1 MRNLAAAALRSG
13 NVAGARQ
20 MLHDLVAQDPR
31 DADSLQM
38 LAEIA
43 AADAA
48 IEQATVLLRR
58 AVAADPSTRRRIA
71 LILHLQRFARPAV
84 ALQEIEQLPQTVR
97 DEFEIRSIEAALV
110 GVLGMHERQIAL
122 YQAMARERPSQ
133 PALWVSL
140 GNALKTFGRS
150 DEAVTALRRALKA
163 APEHGDAWWTLANF
177 KSFKF
182 SSADVA
188 RMREALRQKISD
200 DDAARIHFALG
211 KAFEDSRDYQESF
224 AQYAAGN
231 EIRARDFAPEE
242 SSVSKLV
249 DESIAT
255 FDHAF
260 FERNRNAGC
269 PEDGPIFVVG
279 LNRSGSTLIEQI
291 LASHPLVEGTTEL
304 VVMKS
309 ISERLA
315 RSSGKTAAA
324 AIAAMDGRALR
335 AIGEEYV
342 ERTRA
347 FRQTDR
353 PYFVDKMPAN
363 WTHLPLIRA
372 ALPNARIVDARRHPL
387 ACGFSN
393 FKQYYASGAGFSY
406 RLQTI
411 GKFYRDYW
419 RFMRH
424 FESVQP
430 GVACRVINE
439 QLIEEPEGQVRR
451 MLEQLGL
458 PFEASCLEFYK
469 NERAVRTPSAE
480 QVRRPINREGV
491 DTWRHYEPW
500 LADLKDALGPAL
512 DSWAE

>member
-20 MLHDLVAQDPR
+20 MLHDLVAQDSG

-43 AADAA
+43 VADGAV
-48 IEQATVLLRR
+48 EQATVLLRR

-84 ALQEIEQLPQTVR
+84 AHQEIEQLPQAIR
-97 DEFEIRSIEAALV
+97 DEFEIRSIEAALL
-110 GVLGMHERQIAL
+110 GVLGMHERQIRL
-122 YQAMARERPSQ
+122 YKAMARERPSQ

-140 GNALKTFGRS
+140 GNALKTFGRT

-163 APEHGDAWWTLANF
+163 APTHGDAWWTLANF
-177 KSFKF
+177 KSLKF
-182 SSADVA
+182 SSSDVA
-188 RMREALRQKISD
+188 RMREALRQAISD

-211 KAFEDSRDYQESF
+211 KANEDSGKYEESF
-224 AQYAAGN
+224 RHYAAGN

-242 SSVSKLV
+242 AGVSKLV
-249 DESIAT
+249 DEWIAK
-255 FDHAF
+255 FDRDF
-260 FERNRNAGC
+260 FERNRDSGC
-269 PEDGPIFVVG
+269 PGEGPIFVVG

-315 RSSGKTAAA
+315 RSAGESPTA
-324 AIAAMDGRALR
+324 AIAALDGAALR
-335 AIGEEYV
+335 AIGEEYL

-347 FRQTDR
+347 FRQTGR
-353 PYFVDKMPAN
+353 RYFVDKMPAN

-406 RLQTI
+406 RLETV
-411 GKFYRDYW
+411 GRFYRDYW

-430 GVACRVINE
+430 GIVCRVINE
-439 QLIEEPEGQVRR
+439 QLIDEPEAQVRR
-451 MLEQLGL
+451 MLERLGL
-458 PFEASCLEFYK
+458 PFEPSCLEFYK

-480 QVRRPINREGV
+480 QVRKPINREGV
-491 DTWRHYEPW
+491 DKWRHYEPW
-500 LADLKDALGPAL
+500 LDELKDALGPVL